1 MKIKEVRK
9 RILYGV
15 LTLLG
20 FTACGEISDEYGSPI
35 TDYQVKG
42 RVTSEEGKPLSG
54 IQVVVK
60 DDGSVPEGND
70 TVYTNADGRFVS
82 HQAST
87 GWVVSGQVIFNDIDG
102 EANGGT
108 FKSDSVKLIN
118 MESRRIK
125 KGDGY
130 WYAGMYEYNMEI
142 GLSKE
147 DKQHK
152 N

>member
-108 FKSDSVKLIN
+108 LRVIL
-118 MESRRIK
+118 
-125 KGDGY
+125 
-130 WYAGMYEYNMEI
+130 
-142 GLSKE
+142 
-147 DKQHK
+147 
-152 N
+152 